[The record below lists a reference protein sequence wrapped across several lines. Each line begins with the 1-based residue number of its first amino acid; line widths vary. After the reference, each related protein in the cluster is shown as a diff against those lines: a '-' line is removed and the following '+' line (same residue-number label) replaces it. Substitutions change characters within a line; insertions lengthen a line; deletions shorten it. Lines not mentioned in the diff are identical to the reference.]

1 METISEELVEET
13 WQEFASF
20 SPVRAQK
27 ETIKVNKSQPN
38 LLAFMME
45 FTQDLD
51 QGVKELAIY
60 MFYVVCRM
68 FQKSSKKS
76 LKRISPEEIINCYEK
91 TERFIESL
99 EGTDEKFLGRIAE
112 VQLSGQ
118 PYVMKY
124 VVETLMEAPEEEDPI
139 ALTEE
144 DTGYLFLLF
153 KTVVD
158 LLDETL
164 RAGLKISSKN

>member
-1 METISEELVEET
+1 MNPISQELVDET
-13 WQEFASF
+13 WQAFAGF
-20 SPVRAQK
+20 STARARK
-27 ETIKVNKSQPN
+27 EMIKVNKNQPN
-38 LLAFMME
+38 LLAFIVE

-51 QGVKELAIY
+51 REVKELAIY

-99 EGTDEKFLGRIAE
+99 EGAHERFFERIAE
-112 VQLSGQ
+112 VQLSEQ

-124 VVETLMEAPEEEDPI
+124 VVEILMEAPEEEDPVI
-139 ALTEE
+139 LTE
-144 DTGYLFLLF
+144 DDVGYLFLLF

-158 LLDETL
+158 LLDKTTSSS
-164 RAGLKISSKN
+164 LKKSSR

>member
-1 METISEELVEET
+1 MNPISQELVDET
-13 WQEFASF
+13 WQAFAGL
-20 SPVRAQK
+20 SPARARK
-27 ETIKVNKSQPN
+27 ETIKVNKNQPN

-51 QGVKELAIY
+51 REVQELAIY

-99 EGTDEKFLGRIAE
+99 EGAHERFFERIAK
-112 VQLSGQ
+112 VQLSEQ

-124 VVETLMEAPEEEDPI
+124 VVEALMEAPEEEDPVI
-139 ALTEE
+139 LTE
-144 DTGYLFLLF
+144 DDVGYLFLLF

-158 LLDETL
+158 LLDKTTSYS
-164 RAGLKISSKN
+164 LKKTSR